1 MKEKRMDI
9 NRENAMRLWKQR
21 YGKATRVKDFAGREM
36 EKGAYDQRGSEF
48 GWNLDHILPKSRGG
62 KDTDSN
68 LICTHILTNDE
79 KADKYPVFTANKKQ
93 FEIIKVENHY
103 EIREKPTVKKPA
115 SVQNQDVAKS
125 NTTIINEPVV
135 DITTKVAMDIWK
147 KHYGKDLVVKDF
159 SGRRID
165 KQAYGQ
171 SGSEYGWTV
180 THILPKKHGGKT
192 VKSNLI
198 CAHLLT
204 EKEKAD
210 KYPVFSANG
219 KQFEIV
225 KVGDHHEIKEK
236 AVVKNTA
243 TNSESND
250 TANQSSEDRG
260 INFFDTTAGIKCYES
275 YKKDFWGSVTIE
287 IERPENAAIVDFI
300 KELFSEYSVSTEY
313 SSPTKITVTV
323 SGIRLTT
330 KATIQEQL
338 DDCMLL
344 NSYLKYY
351 FLRKKIIDGYTIF
364 CEAHTQAEELKCYKA
379 QNKHNGYG
387 YYVKDKLLINEL
399 VRINT
404 DAKKNRNESQ
414 RISTGT
420 DSVGYYVYEYD
431 YYWTK
436 VKENLEKK

>member
-1 MKEKRMDI
+1 MEEKRMDI

-36 EKGAYDQRGSEF
+36 DKGAYDQRGSEF

-62 KDTDSN
+62 KDTESN

-103 EIREKPTVKKPA
+103 EIREKPTVKKPT

-125 NTTIINEPVV
+125 STTIINEPVV
-135 DITTKVAMDIWK
+135 DITTKVAMAIWK
-147 KHYGKDLVVKDF
+147 KHYGKDLIVKDF

-180 THILPKKHGGKT
+180 THILPKKHGGKS
-192 VKSNLI
+192 VESNLI
-198 CAHLLT
+198 CVHILT
-204 EKEKAD
+204 EKEKSD
-210 KYPVFSANG
+210 NYPIFIANG

-236 AVVKNTA
+236 AVVKNTT

-250 TANQSSEDRG
+250 TANQSGEDCG

-300 KELFSEYSVSTEY
+300 KELFGENSVSVEY
-313 SSPTKITVTV
+313 EDYYYSNHKMTVRV
-323 SGIRLTT
+323 LGIRLAT
-330 KATIQEQL
+330 KAMIQELL
-338 DDCMLL
+338 DNCVLL

-351 FLRKKIIDGYTIF
+351 FLRKKIIGGYTIF

-379 QNKHNGYG
+379 QNKHNGY
-387 YYVKDKLLINEL
+387 VKVKLLINEL
-399 VRINT
+399 VRIYT
-404 DAKKNRNESQ
+404 DAKKNRNETQ
-414 RISTGT
+414 RIST
-420 DSVGYYVYEYD
+420 DSVGHNVYD
-431 YYWTK
+431 YDYWWTK

>member
-36 EKGAYDQRGSEF
+36 DKGAYDQRGSEF

-125 NTTIINEPVV
+125 ST
-135 DITTKVAMDIWK
+135 
-147 KHYGKDLVVKDF
+147 
-159 SGRRID
+159 
-165 KQAYGQ
+165 
-171 SGSEYGWTV
+171 
-180 THILPKKHGGKT
+180 
-192 VKSNLI
+192 
-198 CAHLLT
+198 
-204 EKEKAD
+204 
-210 KYPVFSANG
+210 
-219 KQFEIV
+219 
-225 KVGDHHEIKEK
+225 
-236 AVVKNTA
+236 

-250 TANQSSEDRG
+250 TANQSGEDRG

-287 IERPENAAIVDFI
+287 IERPQNAAIVDFI
-300 KELFSEYSVSTEY
+300 KELFGENFVSVEYEDHYY
-313 SSPTKITVTV
+313 SNYKMTVRV

-351 FLRKKIIDGYTIF
+351 FLRKKIIGGYTIF
-364 CEAHTQAEELKCYKA
+364 CEAHTQADELKCYKA
-379 QNKHNGYG
+379 QNKHNGQS
-387 YYVKDKLLINEL
+387 YYVKDRLLINEL

-404 DAKKNRNESQ
+404 NAEKNRNESQ
-414 RISTGT
+414 KIST